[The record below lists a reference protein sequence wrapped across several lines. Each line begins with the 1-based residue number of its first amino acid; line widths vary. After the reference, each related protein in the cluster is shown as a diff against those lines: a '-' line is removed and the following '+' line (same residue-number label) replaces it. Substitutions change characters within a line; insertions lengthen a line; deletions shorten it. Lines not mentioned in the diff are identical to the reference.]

1 MRHVRT
7 HDGVVFLVC
16 FYGEGIETMKRI
28 ALLVCG
34 LLLLVANTAEA
45 RRRRWSNNRT
55 VARPAAAAPATHTA
69 YRPVY
74 AAPVTEAVPA
84 DAAEVA
90 DSPSADSASEAAVTA
105 AGTATTTSAATTPV
119 TTAAAT
125 TTAATNVRTVS
136 YSTSTAQG
144 VANLMASY
152 NRVGHFGGNRGYEGC
167 GCGAT
172 PAAAYA
178 ICCYGN
184 SGMATIDVGYAQGA
198 NGMWYCCR
206 RYR

>member
-1 MRHVRT
+1 
-7 HDGVVFLVC
+7 
-16 FYGEGIETMKRI
+16 MKRI
-28 ALLVCG
+28 AFLVCG

-45 RRRRWSNNRT
+45 RRQRWSNNRT
-55 VARPAAAAPATHTA
+55 YTRPAAAAPTTHTA

-74 AAPVTEAVPA
+74 ATPATSAP
-84 DAAEVA
+84 AAT
-90 DSPSADSASEAAVTA
+90 DAAVTE
-105 AGTATTTSAATTPV
+105 TSDSAATTNSTATAPV
-119 TTAAAT
+119 TTAAT

-184 SGMATIDVGYAQGA
+184 SGMATIDVGYAQGS